1 MERVKVIVVDD
12 HEIVREGIR
21 VLLQD
26 TPFEVIGE
34 AGTGRE
40 AIEAA
45 RTLLPDIV
53 IMDIAMPDLNGLEAT
68 RQIRR
73 DHPNTEVLIV
83 SVYDTETVVKDV
95 LRVGARAYVAKA
107 DTARDLV
114 AALEALSQQRPYFS
128 SSIAE
133 FLLNGYLA
141 SGEARRPAAGNTSP
155 LTIREREI
163 LQLVAEG
170 RSNKEVANHLNISVK
185 TAEAHRAHVMSKLHL
200 RSVADLV
207 HYAVRNGIIAV

>member
-1 MERVKVIVVDD
+1 MQGVKVLVVDD
-12 HEIVREGIR
+12 HEIVRQGVR

-26 TPFEVIGE
+26 TRFEVIGE
-34 AGTGRE
+34 ACTGRE

-45 RTLLPDIV
+45 HRLRPDIV
-53 IMDIAMPDLNGLEAT
+53 IMDIAMPELNGLEAA

-73 DHPNTEVLIV
+73 DHPEIEVLIL

-114 AALEALSQQRPYFS
+114 AALDALANQKPYFS
-128 SSIAE
+128 ASIAE

-141 SGEARRPAAGNTSP
+141 TADTVPRSGGNSSP
-155 LTIREREI
+155 LTVREREI

-170 RSNKEVANHLNISVK
+170 RSNKEVANELKISVK
-185 TAEAHRAHVMSKLHL
+185 TAEAHRAHVMSKLQL

-207 HYAVRNGIIAV
+207 HYAVRNGIIAL